1 LHIVGMN
8 HKSYPM
14 LACRKTRTTKTCK
27 AQSCGNTLHNAL
39 FSCYAQ
45 LAYPPLPLVV
55 VCHLPYT
62 PLRHLAVLTIA
73 TPPLARYRLH
83 YLSHALEIFVRY

>member
-1 LHIVGMN
+1 MS
-8 HKSYPM
+8 HKFYPM
-14 LACRKTRTTKTCK
+14 LACRKTRTTKTCT

-39 FSCYAQ
+39 FSCHAQ
-45 LAYPPLPLVV
+45 LAYPPLTLIVV
-55 VCHLPYT
+55 RHLPYT

-83 YLSHALEIFVRY
+83 YLSHVLEVFVRY